1 MPTEDHLVLLGATLH
16 VTRKGASLD
25 EIRRIVAAAGG
36 DDSLEAVT
44 PAIERLLAANHLQQT
59 DSTHYRASAGVI
71 DWFSRTH
78 RCYSG
83 MEADAEN
90 VREYLGDFVAD

>member
-16 VTRKGASLD
+16 VTRQGASLD
-25 EIRRIVAAAGG
+25 DIRKIVAAAGG
-36 DDSLEAVT
+36 NDSVEVLT
-44 PAIERLLAANHLQQT
+44 PAIERLLSAGHLERLV
-59 DSTHYRASAGVI
+59 DDRFRASAGVI
-71 DWFSRTH
+71 DWFGRTH

-90 VREYLGDFVAD
+90 VREYLRDSVAD